1 MMRTM
6 GLIYLIYI
14 FLCVCGWIK
23 VAMIFQLLL
32 TSQILPFSSLDHL
45 SFFCV
50 NKQQHY
56 NHVCCVTGKSFPT
69 LLHQFVNIGWWSL
82 RSNPIYGK
90 LMNNFLCTFILV
102 YNIFLLFFMAFFSW
116 VILLTY
122 LTLRHAFLSP
132 LGQRLR
138 SYLNIIHF
146 LWCSYEHPNHNL
158 A

>member
-1 MMRTM
+1 MNVKHGYEYSSNFEGNMLFDDLASEAKIYQKG
-6 GLIYLIYI
+6 GLSYYDEKHGINLSNLY

-69 LLHQFVNIGWWSL
+69 LLHQFVNIG
-82 RSNPIYGK
+82 
-90 LMNNFLCTFILV
+90 
-102 YNIFLLFFMAFFSW
+102 
-116 VILLTY
+116 
-122 LTLRHAFLSP
+122 
-132 LGQRLR
+132 
-138 SYLNIIHF
+138 
-146 LWCSYEHPNHNL
+146 
-158 A
+158 